1 VTPTSGVAADRPAG
15 RWRILT
21 LLAVAELLG
30 MSLWFGANAIAPE
43 LSALWSLDVSRAGW
57 LTTIVQLGFVV
68 GTAVAALLNLADIV
82 SSRHYFATAAVLAG
96 IVNLALLVAPGFE
109 VALLLRFATGF
120 FLAGVYPPGMKMIAT
135 WFRAERGLAIGT
147 LVGALAIGKGIPYL
161 VRAFE
166 TSGMMWV
173 ILATTTGAFVSAGL
187 VLAGYREG
195 PFPFERRPF
204 SWSLARTVVRERQWR
219 LATGGY
225 LGHMWELYS
234 FWTWLPGFLAA
245 SLAAHS
251 LSGEA
256 NESLVQ
262 LLTFAT
268 IALGGVGCIWGGR
281 VADRIGH
288 ERFVIGALAT
298 SGACC
303 LAAALIYGQPLFILL
318 PVAFLWGMSVVT
330 DSAQFS
336 TLVTRSVPP
345 HAVGTALT
353 LQTSLGFLLTMISMQ
368 LVPIF
373 VAQVGWRWAF
383 TFLAIG
389 PAFGIAAIARLL
401 RPAHRPS

>member
-1 VTPTSGVAADRPAG
+1 
-15 RWRILT
+15 
-21 LLAVAELLG
+21 
-30 MSLWFGANAIAPE
+30 
-43 LSALWSLDVSRAGW
+43 
-57 LTTIVQLGFVV
+57 
-68 GTAVAALLNLADIV
+68 
-82 SSRHYFATAAVLAG
+82 
-96 IVNLALLVAPGFE
+96 
-109 VALLLRFATGF
+109 
-120 FLAGVYPPGMKMIAT
+120 
-135 WFRAERGLAIGT
+135 
-147 LVGALAIGKGIPYL
+147 
-161 VRAFE
+161 
-166 TSGMMWV
+166 
-173 ILATTTGAFVSAGL
+173 
-187 VLAGYREG
+187 
-195 PFPFERRPF
+195 
-204 SWSLARTVVRERQWR
+204 
-219 LATGGY
+219 
-225 LGHMWELYS
+225 MWELYS